1 MAETSLDPDR
11 EKSPSSDAKSFCA
24 HDSSASSLSKAFVG
38 GNLGPTDDTATII
51 SRAQPNAGR
60 GDEAMAEIL
69 RGRKLAHFE
78 LLEAIGVG
86 GMAAV
91 IKARDTQLDRT
102 VALKVLPPDMAA
114 DPENVLRFQQEARA
128 AAKLDHE
135 NIARV
140 FYCGED
146 QGLHFI
152 AFELVEG
159 ENLRALLEKRGQL
172 PVPEALS
179 YVLQISTGLAHAAA
193 RAVVHRDIK
202 PSNIIIS
209 ANGRA
214 KLVDMGLARSLETH
228 QDDGLTQSG
237 VTLGTFDYISP
248 EQALEPR
255 QADARSDIYSLGC
268 TFYQMI
274 TGQAPVPEGTA
285 AKKLHH
291 HQHIA
296 PVDPRQLNPAISTN
310 VALVLAKMIAKDP
323 NDRYQHPE
331 ELVEHLIALARLE
344 GGREEKPDGV
354 LFVDARLPG
363 PHIGR
368 PILTTCAAVAALCV
382 LVVILGQS
390 PPESFSRTSPPFKPG
405 TASDQNAAGENRD
418 QTEIPGRQ
426 PEEPAPQAA
435 STIPDSRVYHA
446 TSGGHELAQILKT
459 APPGRIQVPAAGLN
473 LTRDDQLEFDGKDLT
488 IEAEILS
495 SEKKPLIKL
504 AYDTTPGANAW
515 SILTIRSGSV
525 HIRGIRFELDS
536 AGADIEMNAVSR
548 LGGTV
553 LFEDCEFVQTRAAE
567 RGRIASVQIA
577 GSPPTSEAPAVVF
590 NRCFFEV
597 GQQAV
602 LLNSPCS
609 ARFSQCAFGP
619 HTGVLIDV
627 GDLVGRSPNKFEV
640 SLNHCS
646 ALASSE
652 AIFHCRDAVNGSFSV
667 DYSII
672 GRIDSKAASA
682 RSTALLRQDGA
693 ASASLRYNGMGN
705 AYYNLSPFFVRV
717 QDGTA
722 VETAAG
728 LDAFEKLAGVLDD
741 QSQELN
747 RSPWQ
752 DPDPIKA
759 LDSGGSVSRAFRI
772 NTTLAVLRQ
781 SNDPRRPLG
790 VERCSWGKLYSETL
804 PAIEPSHIAEAP
816 FRRDEK
822 IVDPALVGSQEG
834 VYRTLRQAVE
844 DARPVDVILI
854 RHNGALPVDSVRLE
868 APGMDI
874 AIRPYKGYKPV
885 LKLGNTTDSDAA
897 LFRLFDGHLKLE
909 GLEIHLAPTTMQFK
923 AQTVAAIMGDGQL
936 TMKDCVV
943 TLEESRETPLYMV
956 TLADPT
962 GSGVIR
968 MDPQP
973 AGQQQ
978 PGVHLENCF
987 IRGAGDLMY
996 VRASRPF
1003 NLQVDN
1009 CLVALDGSFLIVDG
1023 AGKDPGMR
1031 SRSEI
1036 VLKQVTAYLTNH
1048 LVWLRASREEGRATK
1063 GLTPTCVQ
1071 SATDCIFA
1079 SATGKA
1085 LVHLDGFDAEEQMK
1099 RSFVWGDSKH
1109 NLYANYDQLL
1119 DQVPFTEVDMMPPTP
1134 YGRQEWSEFTK
1145 DPEPRFDRLR
1155 FSGVP
1160 AHDAVL
1166 AKIPAADFRM
1176 KGEGNL
1182 QANGAE
1188 LDRLPLSAEDSAHRE
1203 GR

>member
-1 MAETSLDPDR
+1 MAESFSEPDR
-11 EKSPSSDAKSFCA
+11 ANSLTSDASSPCA
-24 HDSSASSLSKAFVG
+24 PDRPDSSLSKAFVG

-51 SRAQPNAGR
+51 SKAQPNAGR

-140 FYCGED
+140 FFCGED

-159 ENLRALLEKRGQL
+159 ENLRTLLEKRGQL

-291 HQHIA
+291 HQHVA

-390 PPESFSRTSPPFKPG
+390 PPESFSKSTAQLKPG
-405 TASDQNAAGENRD
+405 AASDQSVVGENREAPD
-418 QTEIPGRQ
+418 VQGRQ
-426 PEEPAPQAA
+426 LEDASPQAA
-435 STIPDSRVYHA
+435 STTPDARVYHA
-446 TSGGHELAQILKT
+446 TFGGHELAQLLKT
-459 APPGRIQVPAAGLN
+459 APPGRVQVPAGGLT
-473 LTRDDQLEFDGKDLT
+473 LKRDDQLEFDGKDLT
-488 IEAEILS
+488 IEAETS
-495 SEKKPLIKL
+495 PSDKKPLIRL
-504 AYDTTPGANAW
+504 AYDTTPGATAW
-515 SILTIRSGSV
+515 SILTIRGGAV
-525 HIRGIRFELDS
+525 RIRGIRFELDS

-577 GSPPTSEAPAVVF
+577 GSPPAMESPAVVF

-627 GDLVGRSPNKFEV
+627 GDVGGRSTSKFDV
-640 SLNHCS
+640 SLKHCS
-646 ALASSE
+646 ALALSE
-652 AIFHCRDAVNGSFSV
+652 AIFHCRDSVNGSFSV
-667 DYSII
+667 ENSVI
-672 GRIDSKAASA
+672 GRIESKTGSA
-682 RSTALLRQDGA
+682 RTTALLRQDGA
-693 ASASLRYNGMGN
+693 ASASLRYNGLGN
-705 AYYNLSPFFVRV
+705 AYYNLSPYYVRV
-717 QDGTA
+717 DEGTS
-722 VETAAG
+722 VETAVG
-728 LDAFEKLAGVLDD
+728 LDAFDKLAGVMDD
-741 QSQELN
+741 QSQELT
-747 RSPWQ
+747 RAPWQ
-752 DPDPIKA
+752 DPDPVKA
-759 LDSGGSVSRAFRI
+759 LDSGYASRAFRV
-772 NTTLAVLRQ
+772 NTSLAVLRQ
-781 SNDPRRPLG
+781 ANAPRKPVG
-790 VERCSWGKLYSETL
+790 VELCSWGKLYSDPL
-804 PAIEPSHIAEAP
+804 PPIEPSHVAEAP

-822 IVDPALVGSQEG
+822 IVDPSLVGSQEG

-854 RHNGALPVDSVRLE
+854 KHNGPLPVDSVRLE

-978 PGVHLENCF
+978 PSVHLENCF

-1036 VLKQVTAYLTNH
+1036 VLKQMTAYLTNH

-1063 GLTPTCVQ
+1063 GLTPTYVQ

-1099 RSFVWGDSKH
+1099 RSFAWGDSKH

-1119 DQVPFTEVDMMPPTP
+1119 DQVPFTEAEMMPPTP
-1134 YGRQEWSEFTK
+1134 YGRQEWGEFTK
-1145 DPEPRFDRLR
+1145 DSDPRFDRLR
-1155 FSGVP
+1155 FVGVP
-1160 AHDAVL
+1160 THDAVL
-1166 AKIPAADFRM
+1166 AKILAADFRM
-1176 KGEGNL
+1176 KVDANL
-1182 QANGAE
+1182 QTTGAE
-1188 LDRLPLSAEDSAHRE
+1188 LDRLPLSAEDSAHHE